1 MVNDVLAICPRLW
14 ERKAPIRRSL
24 FLRLLWPR
32 HFTSIMRAEMKPSL
46 ALALLAASGPLMA
59 QAYGPVA
66 PAGSAAA
73 TPAASPPPAAIS
85 AELGALAAK
94 AADTHP
100 SVEAARAN
108 VRAAGGDL
116 RAAKWQRGPSV
127 SVEAL
132 TFEGGAPVVRGD
144 NFSANLVVDQPI
156 WQGGRIGGTIDRA
169 KAVQRYSEAQADETM
184 FDIEL
189 RVTNAYYDT
198 VRATRRA
205 MILDRGL
212 TEHRMLV
219 ESISRRVE
227 QEVSPRVD
235 LELARSRTAQLEE
248 QLATA
253 TAQRD
258 ASLQRLRELIGD
270 PGYTLA
276 AIPFYDPAAHHPN
289 SGTAIEEAT
298 SCSPT
303 RKRAQAEALV
313 ARADVKLAQSQYMP
327 RVSAVFSSNEVTGE
341 RVGVVFRAGT
351 NGGLSQFEAASAAR
365 QRRQAAELQVGAAER
380 DLRDAINADIAENLA
395 SRQRIVSSGEAAS
408 ASRAVTDSYQRQF
421 VVGRRSWLDVMNAA
435 LETTQAE
442 LSADDAE
449 VTAMASA
456 ARLSLRTCRW
466 QPQPTLSR
474 P

>member
-1 MVNDVLAICPRLW
+1 MLSRARNGG
-14 ERKAPIRRSL
+14 
-24 FLRLLWPR
+24 LLWLR
-32 HFTSIMRAEMKPSL
+32 QFTSFMRAEMKRTL
-46 ALALLAASGPLMA
+46 AWALFAGSGALPA
-59 QAYGPVA
+59 QTYGPVA
-66 PAGSAAA
+66 PDGVATAARPAG
-73 TPAASPPPAAIS
+73 PPPAAIS
-85 AELGALAAK
+85 PELASLAAR

-100 SVEAARAN
+100 AVEAARAN
-108 VRAAGGDL
+108 VRAAGGDV

-144 NFSANLVVDQPI
+144 NFSANLVVDQPL

-169 KAVQRYSEAQADETM
+169 RAVQRFSEAQADEAM
-184 FDIEL
+184 FDVEL
-189 RVTNAYYDT
+189 RTTNAYFET
-198 VRATRRA
+198 VRAMRRT
-205 MILDRGL
+205 MILERGL

-219 ESISRRVE
+219 DSITRRVE

-235 LELARSRTAQLEE
+235 LELARSRTAQLDE

-253 TAQRD
+253 KAQRD

-270 PGYTLA
+270 PAYNLA
-276 AIPFYDPAAHHPN
+276 AIPFYDPAAHHPG
-289 SGTAIEEAT
+289 SETAIEEAT

-303 RKRAQAEALV
+303 RRRAQAEALV
-313 ARADVKLAQSQYMP
+313 ARADAKLAAAQYMP

-365 QRRQAAELQVGAAER
+365 LRRQAAELQVGATER
-380 DLRDAINADIAENLA
+380 DLRDAINADIAENGA
-395 SRQRIVSSGEAAS
+395 ARQRIASSGEAAT
-408 ASRAVTDSYQRQF
+408 AARAVTDSYQRQF

-435 LETTQAE
+435 LETTQSE
-442 LSADDAE
+442 LAADDAE

>member
-1 MVNDVLAICPRLW
+1 
-14 ERKAPIRRSL
+14 
-24 FLRLLWPR
+24 
-32 HFTSIMRAEMKPSL
+32 MRAEMKPSL
-46 ALALLAASGPLMA
+46 ALALLAASGPLAA
-59 QAYGPVA
+59 QTYGPAAPDSGVTA
-66 PAGSAAA
+66 TVQPAG
-73 TPAASPPPAAIS
+73 TPAAIS
-85 AELGALAAK
+85 PELGALAAK

-100 SVEAARAN
+100 LVEAARAN

-116 RAAKWQRGPSV
+116 RAARWQRGPSL

-144 NFSANLVVDQPI
+144 NFAANLVVDQPL
-156 WQGGRIGGTIDRA
+156 WQGGRIGGAIDRA
-169 KAVQRYSEAQADETM
+169 KAVQRFSEARADETM

-198 VRATRRA
+198 VRALRRT
-205 MILDRGL
+205 MILERGL
-212 TEHRMLV
+212 NEHRMLV
-219 ESISRRVE
+219 DSISRRVD

-235 LELARSRTAQLEE
+235 LELARARTAQLEE

-253 TAQRD
+253 IAQRD
-258 ASLQRLRELIGD
+258 ASLQRLRELVGD
-270 PGYTLA
+270 PSYTIA
-276 AIPFYDPAAHHPN
+276 AIPFYDPSAHHPTTD
-289 SGTAIEEAT
+289 TAVQEAT
-298 SCSPT
+298 TCSPT

-313 ARADVKLAQSQYMP
+313 ARADAKLAEAQYMP
-327 RVSAVFSSNEVTGE
+327 RVSAIFSSNEVTGE
-341 RVGVVFRAGT
+341 RVGVTFRAGT

-365 QRRQAAELQVGAAER
+365 QRRQAAELQAGAADRDVR
-380 DLRDAINADIAENLA
+380 DLINADIAENQA
-395 SRQRIVSSGEAAS
+395 ARQRIASSGQAAL

-435 LETTQAE
+435 LETTQSE
-442 LSADDAE
+442 LAADDAE

-466 QPQPTLSR
+466 QPEPTLSR

>member
-1 MVNDVLAICPRLW
+1 
-14 ERKAPIRRSL
+14 
-24 FLRLLWPR
+24 
-32 HFTSIMRAEMKPSL
+32 MKRTL
-46 ALALLAASGPLMA
+46 ALALLAGSAPAMA
-59 QAYGPVA
+59 QTYGPA
-66 PAGSAAA
+66 APEGLASPTRPAG
-73 TPAASPPPAAIS
+73 PPPAAIS
-85 AELGALAAK
+85 PELGALAAK
-94 AADTHP
+94 AAGTHP
-100 SVEAARAN
+100 LVEAARAN
-108 VRAAGGDL
+108 VRAAGGDV
-116 RAAKWQRGPSV
+116 RAAKWQRGPSF

-169 KAVQRYSEAQADETM
+169 KAVRRYSEAQADETM

-205 MILDRGL
+205 MILERGL

-219 ESISRRVE
+219 DSISRRVQ

-235 LELARSRTAQLEE
+235 LELARSRTAQLDE

-253 TAQRD
+253 QAQRA

-270 PGYTLA
+270 PSYTLA
-276 AIPFYDPAAHHPN
+276 AIPFYDPNAHHPN
-289 SGTAIEEAT
+289 SATATEEAT
-298 SCSPT
+298 TCSPT

-313 ARADVKLAQSQYMP
+313 ARADAKLAAAQYMP

-341 RVGVVFRAGT
+341 RVGVVVRAGT

-365 QRRQAAELQVGAAER
+365 LRRQAAELQVGAAER
-380 DLRDAINADIAENLA
+380 DTRDLINADIAENDA
-395 SRQRIVSSGEAAS
+395 ARQRIASSGEAAT

-466 QPQPTLSR
+466 QPEPALSR

>member
-1 MVNDVLAICPRLW
+1 MVNGVLANPCPLW
-14 ERKAPIRRSL
+14 EREGPIRRSH
-24 FLRLLWPR
+24 FARLLWPR
-32 HFTSIMRAEMKPSL
+32 HFTSFMRAEMKQML
-46 ALALLAASGPLMA
+46 ALALIAASGPLAA
-59 QAYGPVA
+59 QTYGPAAPEAGSGA
-66 PAGSAAA
+66 PAAAVP
-73 TPAASPPPAAIS
+73 TPPAIS
-85 AELGALAAK
+85 PELGALAAK

-100 SVEAARAN
+100 AVEAARAN
-108 VRAAGGDL
+108 VRASGGDV
-116 RAAKWQRGPSV
+116 RAAKWQRGPSL

-169 KAVQRYSEAQADETM
+169 KAVQRFSEAQADETM

-205 MILDRGL
+205 MILERGL

-219 ESISRRVE
+219 DSISRRVD
-227 QEVSPRVD
+227 QEVSPLVD

-253 TAQRD
+253 AAQRD
-258 ASLQRLRELIGD
+258 ASLLRLRELIGD
-270 PGYTLA
+270 ANYTLA

-289 SGTAIEEAT
+289 SGSAIEEAT
-298 SCSPT
+298 TCSPT

-313 ARADVKLAQSQYMP
+313 ARADAKLAQAQYMP

-365 QRRQAAELQVGAAER
+365 LRRQAAELQVGAAER
-380 DLRDAINADIAENLA
+380 DVRDAINADIAENQA
-395 SRQRIVSSGEAAS
+395 SRQRIASSGQAAT

-442 LSADDAE
+442 LAADDAE

-466 QPQPTLSR
+466 QPEPTLSR